1 MKQHV
6 RLVVLEHLR
15 DEFHVHILD
24 VDLLVLAVISLRH
37 EGRKKSRTWRLLFII
52 MTDSLSFSCDL
63 VSCTSLAFK
72 AWEERGVRCC

>member
-37 EGRKKSRTWRLLFII
+37 EGRKKVAYLEASVHHH
-52 MTDSLSFSCDL
+52 D
-63 VSCTSLAFK
+63 
-72 AWEERGVRCC
+72 